1 MILCCGEALID
12 FMPLKKADSQIFY
25 KPCPGGSSLNTA
37 VALGRLNHEV
47 GMLTGI
53 SNDLFGKQ
61 LIAHLEESNVDCS
74 LVIRSNLDTSL
85 AFVSAESLEGNA
97 EYAFYA
103 KETADRSI
111 FLENLPK
118 SLPDNIEVL
127 EFGSISLVM
136 EPSASS
142 YEHLMV
148 RESKKRLISLDP
160 NIRPDFIPNALVF
173 QKRFDSWLDHVDLLK
188 LSDADLKWLYPN
200 SSIDDV
206 VSHFLSK
213 KVQAV
218 FLTMGE
224 NGAWAYTKNHQIF
237 AKTPSVSVK
246 DTVGAGDS
254 FHAGLLCKLAK
265 MNRLKLG
272 QLKEIKEPELQ
283 AVLHFA
289 IKVAALT
296 CTNIGASP
304 PKINEILPENL

>member
-12 FMPLKKADSQIFY
+12 FMPIEKAKSQTFY

-37 VALGRLNHEV
+37 VALGRLNLAV

-61 LIAHLEESNVDCS
+61 LITHLEESSVDCS
-74 LVIRSNLDTSL
+74 LVVRSNLDTTL
-85 AFVSAESLEGNA
+85 AFVSAESMEGNV

-111 FLENLPK
+111 SIENLPK
-118 SLPDNIEVL
+118 SLPNNIEVL
-127 EFGSISLVM
+127 VFGSISLVM

-142 YEHLMV
+142 YEHLML
-148 RESKKRLISLDP
+148 RESTKRFISLDP
-160 NIRPDFIPNALVF
+160 NIRPNFIPDALAF
-173 QKRFDSWLDHVDLLK
+173 QKRFDNWLDHVDLVK
-188 LSDADLKWLYPN
+188 LSNADLEWLYPN
-200 SSIDDV
+200 SNIDDA
-206 VSHFLSK
+206 VSYILSK

-224 NGAWAYTKNHQIF
+224 KGAWAYTKNHQIF
-237 AKTPSVSVK
+237 AETPVISVR

-254 FHAGLLCKLAK
+254 FHAGLLYKLAK

-283 AVLHFA
+283 ASLQFA
-289 IKVAALT
+289 MKVAALT
-296 CTNIGASP
+296 CANTGASP
-304 PKINEILPENL
+304 PKIDEIPLND

>member
-12 FMPLKKADSQIFY
+12 FMPLEKENSQIFY
-25 KPCPGGSSLNTA
+25 KPCPGGSSVNTA
-37 VALGRLNHEV
+37 VALGRLNHSV
-47 GMLTGI
+47 GMLTGV

-74 LVIRSNLDTSL
+74 LVVRSDLDTTL
-85 AFVSAESLEGNA
+85 AFVSAESLEGNV

-103 KETADRSI
+103 KGTADRSI
-111 FLENLPK
+111 SVENLPK

-142 YEHLMV
+142 YEYLMK
-148 RESKKRLISLDP
+148 RESTKRFISLDP
-160 NIRPDFIPNALVF
+160 NIRPDFIPDALVF
-173 QKRFDSWLDHVDLLK
+173 QKKFDKWLDHVDLLK
-188 LSDADLKWLYPN
+188 LSDADLDWLYPN
-200 SSIDDV
+200 YNIQDAVD
-206 VSHFLSK
+206 HILSK

-224 NGAWAYTKNHQIF
+224 KGAWAYTKNHQIF
-237 AKTPSVSVK
+237 ANTPIISVT

-254 FHAGLLCKLAK
+254 FHAGLLHKLAMMDK
-265 MNRLKLG
+265 LKIG
-272 QLKEIKEPELQ
+272 KLKEINEPELQ
-283 AVLHFA
+283 ASLQFA

-296 CTNIGASP
+296 CTNTGANP
-304 PKINEILPENL
+304 PKIDEILSVS

>member
-1 MILCCGEALID
+1 
-12 FMPLKKADSQIFY
+12 MPIEKVKSQTFY

-37 VALGRLNHEV
+37 VALGRLNHAV

-61 LIAHLEESNVDCS
+61 LIAHLEESSVDCS
-74 LVIRSNLDTSL
+74 LVVRSNLDTTL
-85 AFVSAESLEGNA
+85 AFVSAESLEGNV

-111 FLENLPK
+111 SVENLPK

-142 YEHLMV
+142 YENLML
-148 RESKKRLISLDP
+148 RESTKRFISLDP
-160 NIRPDFIPNALVF
+160 NIRPDFIPDALAF
-173 QKRFDSWLDHVDLLK
+173 QKRFDNWLDHVDLLK
-188 LSDADLKWLYPN
+188 LSNADLEWLYPN
-200 SSIDDV
+200 SNIDDA
-206 VSHFLSK
+206 VSYILSK

-224 NGAWAYTKNHQIF
+224 KGAWAYTKNHQIF
-237 AKTPSVSVK
+237 AETPVITLR

-254 FHAGLLCKLAK
+254 FHAGLLHKLAT
-265 MNRLKLG
+265 MDRLKFG
-272 QLKEIKEPELQ
+272 QLKEIKEPELRTS
-283 AVLHFA
+283 LYFA
-289 IKVAALT
+289 MKVAALT
-296 CTNIGASP
+296 CANTGASP
-304 PKINEILPENL
+304 PQIDEIQLDY

>member
-12 FMPLKKADSQIFY
+12 FMPIEKANSQTFY

-37 VALGRLNHEV
+37 VALGRLNHAV

-61 LIAHLEESNVDCS
+61 LIAHLEESSVDCS
-74 LVIRSNLDTSL
+74 LIVRSNLDTTL
-85 AFVSAESLEGNA
+85 AFVSAESLEGNV

-111 FLENLPK
+111 SVENLPK

-142 YEHLMV
+142 YEKLML
-148 RESKKRLISLDP
+148 RESTKRFISLDP
-160 NIRPDFIPNALVF
+160 NIRPDFIPDALAF
-173 QKRFDSWLDHVDLLK
+173 QNRFDNWLDHVDLLK
-188 LSDADLKWLYPN
+188 LSNADLEWLYPN
-200 SSIDDV
+200 SNIDDA
-206 VSHFLSK
+206 VSHILSK

-224 NGAWAYTKNHQIF
+224 KGAWAYTKNHQIF
-237 AKTPSVSVK
+237 AETPVISVR

-254 FHAGLLCKLAK
+254 FHAGLLHKLAK
-265 MNRLKLG
+265 MDRLRFG

-283 AVLHFA
+283 ASLHFA
-289 IKVAALT
+289 MKVAALT
-296 CTNIGASP
+296 CANTGASP
-304 PKINEILPENL
+304 PKIDEIPLND

>member
-12 FMPLKKADSQIFY
+12 FMPIEKANSQTFY

-37 VALGRLNHEV
+37 VALGRLNHAV

-61 LIAHLEESNVDCS
+61 LIAHLEESSVDCS
-74 LVIRSNLDTSL
+74 LVVRSNLDTTL
-85 AFVSAESLEGNA
+85 AFVSAESLEGNV

-111 FLENLPK
+111 SIEKLPK

-142 YEHLMV
+142 YENLML
-148 RESKKRLISLDP
+148 RESTKRFISLDP
-160 NIRPDFIPNALVF
+160 NIRPDFIPDALAF
-173 QKRFDSWLDHVDLLK
+173 QKRFDKWLDHVDLLK
-188 LSDADLKWLYPN
+188 LSNADLEWLYPN
-200 SSIDDV
+200 SNIDDA
-206 VSHFLSK
+206 VSYILSK

-224 NGAWAYTKNHQIF
+224 KGAWAYTKNHQIF
-237 AKTPSVSVK
+237 AETPVITVR

-254 FHAGLLCKLAK
+254 FHAGLLHKLAT
-265 MNRLKLG
+265 MDRLKFG
-272 QLKEIKEPELQ
+272 QLKEIKVPELQ
-283 AVLHFA
+283 ASLHFA
-289 IKVAALT
+289 MKVAALT
-296 CTNIGASP
+296 CANTGASP
-304 PKINEILPENL
+304 PKIDEIPLDY

>member
-12 FMPLKKADSQIFY
+12 FMPIEKANSQTFY

-37 VALGRLNHEV
+37 VALGRLNHSV

-74 LVIRSNLDTSL
+74 LVIRSNLDTTL
-85 AFVSAESLEGNA
+85 AFVSAESLEGNV

-103 KETADRSI
+103 KETADRSMSV
-111 FLENLPK
+111 ENLPK

-142 YEHLMV
+142 YEHLML
-148 RESKKRLISLDP
+148 RESTKRFISLDP
-160 NIRPDFIPNALVF
+160 NIRPDFIPDALAF
-173 QKRFDSWLDHVDLLK
+173 QKRFDNWLDHVDLVK
-188 LSDADLKWLYPN
+188 LSNADLEWLYPN
-200 SSIDDV
+200 SNIDDA
-206 VSHFLSK
+206 VSYILSK

-218 FLTMGE
+218 FLTLGE
-224 NGAWAYTKNHQIF
+224 KGAWAYTKNHQIF
-237 AKTPSVSVK
+237 AETPVISVK

-254 FHAGLLCKLAK
+254 FHAGLLHKLA
-265 MNRLKLG
+265 MMDRLKFG
-272 QLKEIKEPELQ
+272 QLKEIKKTELQ
-283 AVLHFA
+283 ASLNFA
-289 IKVAALT
+289 MEVAALT
-296 CTNIGASP
+296 CTNTGASS
-304 PKINEILPENL
+304 PKIDEIPPGE

>member
-1 MILCCGEALID
+1 
-12 FMPLKKADSQIFY
+12 MPIEKIKSQTFY

-37 VALGRLNHEV
+37 VALGRLNHAV

-61 LIAHLEESNVDCS
+61 LIAHLEESSVDCS
-74 LVIRSNLDTSL
+74 LVVRSNLDTTL
-85 AFVSAESLEGNA
+85 AFVSAESLEGNV

-111 FLENLPK
+111 SIEKLPK
-118 SLPDNIEVL
+118 SLPDKIEVL

-142 YEHLMV
+142 YENLMV
-148 RESKKRLISLDP
+148 RESTKRFISLDP
-160 NIRPDFIPNALVF
+160 NIRPDFIPDALAF
-173 QKRFDSWLDHVDLLK
+173 QKRFDNWLDHVDLLK
-188 LSDADLKWLYPN
+188 LSNADLEWLYPN
-200 SSIDDV
+200 SNIDDA
-206 VSHFLSK
+206 VSYILSK

-224 NGAWAYTKNHQIF
+224 KGAWAYTKNHQIF
-237 AKTPSVSVK
+237 AETPVITVR

-254 FHAGLLCKLAK
+254 FHAGLLHKLAT
-265 MNRLKLG
+265 MDRLKFG

-283 AVLHFA
+283 ASLHFA
-289 IKVAALT
+289 MKVAALT
-296 CTNIGASP
+296 CANTGASP
-304 PKINEILPENL
+304 PKIDEIPLDY

>member
-12 FMPLKKADSQIFY
+12 FMPLEKADSQIFY

-37 VALGRLNHEV
+37 VALGRLNHNV

-74 LVIRSNLDTSL
+74 LVVRSNLDTTL
-85 AFVSAESLEGNA
+85 AFVSAESLEGNV

-111 FLENLPK
+111 SVENLPK

-142 YEHLMV
+142 YEHLMF
-148 RESKKRLISLDP
+148 RESTKRFISLDP
-160 NIRPDFIPNALVF
+160 NIRPDFIPDALVF

-188 LSDADLKWLYPN
+188 LSDADLEWLYPN
-200 SSIDDV
+200 RNIDDA
-206 VSHFLSK
+206 VSHILSK

-224 NGAWAYTKNHQIF
+224 KGASAYTKNHQIF
-237 AKTPSVSVK
+237 AKTPFVSVK

-254 FHAGLLCKLAK
+254 FHAGLLYKLAK
-265 MNRLKLG
+265 MDRLKLG
-272 QLKEIKEPELQ
+272 QLKEIKEPELKASLQ
-283 AVLHFA
+283 FA
-289 IKVAALT
+289 MKVAALT
-296 CTNIGASP
+296 CTNTGASP
-304 PKINEILPENL
+304 PKIDEISPED

>member
-12 FMPLKKADSQIFY
+12 FIPIKKAKSQTFY

-37 VALGRLNHEV
+37 VALGRLNHAV

-61 LIAHLEESNVDCS
+61 LIAHLEESSVDCS
-74 LVIRSNLDTSL
+74 LVVRSNLDTTL
-85 AFVSAESLEGNA
+85 AFVSAETMEGNV

-111 FLENLPK
+111 SIENLPK
-118 SLPDNIEVL
+118 SLPNNIEVL
-127 EFGSISLVM
+127 VFGSISLVM

-142 YEHLMV
+142 YEYLML
-148 RESKKRLISLDP
+148 RESTKRFISLDP
-160 NIRPDFIPNALVF
+160 NIRPDFISDTLAF
-173 QKRFDSWLDHVDLLK
+173 QKRFETWLNHVDLLK
-188 LSDADLKWLYPN
+188 LSDADLEWLYPN
-200 SSIDDV
+200 SNIDDA
-206 VSHFLSK
+206 VSHILSK

-224 NGAWAYTKNHQIF
+224 KGAWAYTKNHQIF
-237 AKTPSVSVK
+237 AETPVVSVI

-254 FHAGLLCKLAK
+254 FHAGLLYKLAK

-283 AVLHFA
+283 ASLQFA
-289 IKVAALT
+289 MKVAALT
-296 CTNIGASP
+296 CSNIGASP
-304 PKINEILPENL
+304 PRIDEISPDD

>member
-12 FMPLKKADSQIFY
+12 FMPIEKVKSQTFY

-37 VALGRLNHEV
+37 VALGRLNHAV

-61 LIAHLEESNVDCS
+61 LIAHLEESSVDCS
-74 LVIRSNLDTSL
+74 LVVRSNLDTTL
-85 AFVSAESLEGNA
+85 AFVSAESMEGNV

-111 FLENLPK
+111 SIEKLPK
-118 SLPDNIEVL
+118 SLPDKIEVL

-142 YEHLMV
+142 YENLML
-148 RESKKRLISLDP
+148 RESTKRFISLDP
-160 NIRPDFIPNALVF
+160 NIRPDFIPDALAF
-173 QKRFDSWLDHVDLLK
+173 QKRFDNWLEHVDLLK
-188 LSDADLKWLYPN
+188 LSNADLEWLYPN
-200 SSIDDV
+200 SNIDDA
-206 VSHFLSK
+206 VSYILSK

-224 NGAWAYTKNHQIF
+224 KGAWAYTKNHQIF
-237 AKTPSVSVK
+237 AETPVITLR

-254 FHAGLLCKLAK
+254 FHAGLLHKLAT
-265 MNRLKLG
+265 MDRLKFG
-272 QLKEIKEPELQ
+272 QLKEIKEPELLTS
-283 AVLHFA
+283 LHFA
-289 IKVAALT
+289 MKVAALT
-296 CTNIGASP
+296 CAKTGASP
-304 PKINEILPENL
+304 PKIDEIPLDY